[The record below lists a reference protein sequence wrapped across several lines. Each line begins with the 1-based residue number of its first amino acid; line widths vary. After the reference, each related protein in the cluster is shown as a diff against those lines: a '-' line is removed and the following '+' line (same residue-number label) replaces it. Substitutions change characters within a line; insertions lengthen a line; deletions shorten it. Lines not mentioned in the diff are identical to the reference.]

1 MSYEQM
7 RSSLSSRL
15 LDHDFPVKLI
25 HDVLQELDMVA
36 SDYDIKRACTDLIT
50 ADGSKEMIKYYCAAL
65 AVERKAMGTIKGYR
79 QELERFF
86 DTVHKSY
93 EKVTANDVR
102 NYLFRRTMESN
113 LKKSSEEH
121 IRVILNAFFNWI
133 VDQGIMDRNPVRNI
147 DPIKYD
153 KSGRDPIPPIEL
165 EWLRLSCLTSREKA
179 LIDFLYS
186 TGCRVSECAA
196 LNVADIDWRDR
207 SVRIRHG
214 KGDKPRIVCFNAESE
229 VSLRKYLDEKKHPSS
244 ALFSK
249 SRAPYD
255 HVSREIL
262 EAEVRKVRSRVANL
276 SVEVVPHAL
285 RTTFGTDCAAKGMPV
300 QHVQMLM
307 GHKNINTTMRYVH
320 SSQEDAFS
328 SHRKYMT

>member
-7 RSSLSSRL
+7 RSSFSSRL
-15 LDHDFPVKLI
+15 LDHNIPVAQI
-25 HDVLQELDMVA
+25 HDILQELDLVA
-36 SDYDIKRACTDLIT
+36 GSYDIKRACTDIIT
-50 ADGSKEMIKYYCAAL
+50 ADGAREIIKYYCAAL

-86 DTVHKSY
+86 DTVRKSY
-93 EKVTANDVR
+93 EKVTPNDVR
-102 NYLFRRTMESN
+102 NYLFKRTMDSN

-133 VDQGIMDRNPVRNI
+133 VDQGIMDRNPARNI

-165 EWLRLSCLTSREKA
+165 EWLRLSCNTTREKA

-207 SVRIRHG
+207 SVRIKHG
-214 KGDKPRIVCFNAESE
+214 KGDKPRIVCFNVESE
-229 VSLRKYLDEKKHPSS
+229 VSLRKYLDEKKHPSA

-249 SRAPYD
+249 TRAPYD
-255 HVSREIL
+255 HVSRETL
-262 EAEVRKVRSRVANL
+262 EHEIRRVRERVANL
-276 SVEVVPHAL
+276 SVQVVPHAL

-300 QHVQMLM
+300 QHIQQLM
-307 GHKNINTTMRYVH
+307 GHSNINTTMRYVH
-320 SSQEDAFS
+320 NANEDAFN
-328 SHRKYMT
+328 SHRKFMS